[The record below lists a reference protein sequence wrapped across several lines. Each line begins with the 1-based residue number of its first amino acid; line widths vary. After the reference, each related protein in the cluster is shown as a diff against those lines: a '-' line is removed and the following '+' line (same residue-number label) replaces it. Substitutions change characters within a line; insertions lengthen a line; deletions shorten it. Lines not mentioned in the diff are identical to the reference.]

1 MTSNIS
7 IGSPAPSINVQHW
20 LRGDP
25 LSNFQLGK
33 IYILDFFSTT
43 CGYCGPVLSHLAQMQ
58 EEFSDMGVE
67 LIGVAA
73 NEEAETANEALAQV
87 DKWVTKWLPNTKIR
101 IGFDHSGEMA
111 KHWLLASLSFH
122 LPQAFIVGRD
132 GSIAFIGDPDMPV
145 LQTLAEYKGEQG

>member
-43 CGYCGPVLSHLAQMQ
+43 CGYCGPVLSHLAQVQ

-67 LIGVAA
+67 L
-73 NEEAETANEALAQV
+73 
-87 DKWVTKWLPNTKIR
+87 R
-101 IGFDHSGEMA
+101 
-111 KHWLLASLSFH
+111 
-122 LPQAFIVGRD
+122 GR
-132 GSIAFIGDPDMPV
+132 S
-145 LQTLAEYKGEQG
+145 K